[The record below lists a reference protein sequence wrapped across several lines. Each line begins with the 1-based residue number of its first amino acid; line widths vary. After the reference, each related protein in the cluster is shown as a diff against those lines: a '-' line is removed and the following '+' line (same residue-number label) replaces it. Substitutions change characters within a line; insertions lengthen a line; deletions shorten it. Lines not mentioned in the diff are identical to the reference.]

1 MADNCI
7 SPPGDGGHDR
17 PPHAQDDDPQQT
29 DGALSLMRRA
39 RARWYW
45 LLPAVAVVANVY
57 GFVGFPDLTE
67 SEVPEAQAQP
77 CHPHC
82 DPPPT
87 TPPSRPPC
95 EPHCNPP
102 PTTPKPTP
110 TTPSRPPCEPHCN
123 PPPTTP
129 KPTPTTPSRPPCEP
143 HCNPPPT
150 TPKPTTTQPTT
161 STPAPTTTPHRPT
174 PQRPSCRPLSG
185 TYPDCYSRP
194 TTTTATTTTAPPACP
209 NGAWA
214 DGSCKTTCST
224 EVDGGA
230 HGEGCQQG
238 IEQGYIDA
246 DAVTSEPPVDG
257 TAGVAVMATDFDGA
271 NPQLDFDADAF
282 NAALPED
289 DKGEPPSRGET
300 AAALCAGLPSCPASG
315 SPVDQYTWLY
325 EQGITVLTPD
335 EFEARA
341 LEDVTTGQ
349 LGSFF
354 HRIEEVFDPC
364 GGTGCY
370 HAPVIQ
376 NTGPSDPD
384 CASGYNVIQVHVTS
398 TDDGCRPVHCDF
410 GRRSDGWCEPPSN
423 ADLPLIYVLGDT
435 VGEAA
440 GPARFRLRLSH
451 AVPQPV
457 TVRVDT
463 RDGSANAGSD
473 YTSVGRTATFAANLT
488 VALVDVPVNDD
499 TLSEPDED
507 FTMQL
512 SSPSTNAELSTTL
525 SADAVIVDDEIAP
538 PGAVQNLAL
547 ACAGP
552 DAFGEFTL
560 TATWDPPPDG
570 AVRVQVEITDQAN
583 VNLYAISA
591 GGTSPYTATVTAEGI
606 YRVSTLPYLSGGLQ
620 GQASEAFVECPSL
633 PEVSVAAAADVREG
647 VALEFTVSLSAPS
660 ATDVTVEVVAVG
672 ITATEGVDFLT
683 RSGTVTILA
692 GATSKDVFVFSVA
705 DLDVE
710 VDETLRLDLSSPTGA
725 LPSTAMS
732 ATGRILDDDE
742 PTISVEGPGGPVEE
756 DAPGPLPN
764 SLTFTVSLDVAGVR
778 AVTVNVTTTAGT
790 ATGGT
795 CGSGNADYADQ
806 STPIT
811 FNPGDLT
818 KDFTVQTCPDTLS
831 HEGTEDFTVTISNP
845 TGGATIGNATATG
858 RINDNDSP
866 PIYR

>member
-1 MADNCI
+1 
-7 SPPGDGGHDR
+7 
-17 PPHAQDDDPQQT
+17 
-29 DGALSLMRRA
+29 
-39 RARWYW
+39 
-45 LLPAVAVVANVY
+45 
-57 GFVGFPDLTE
+57 
-67 SEVPEAQAQP
+67 
-77 CHPHC
+77 
-82 DPPPT
+82 
-87 TPPSRPPC
+87 
-95 EPHCNPP
+95 
-102 PTTPKPTP
+102 
-110 TTPSRPPCEPHCN
+110 
-123 PPPTTP
+123 
-129 KPTPTTPSRPPCEP
+129 
-143 HCNPPPT
+143 
-150 TPKPTTTQPTT
+150 
-161 STPAPTTTPHRPT
+161 
-174 PQRPSCRPLSG
+174 
-185 TYPDCYSRP
+185 
-194 TTTTATTTTAPPACP
+194 
-209 NGAWA
+209 
-214 DGSCKTTCST
+214 
-224 EVDGGA
+224 
-230 HGEGCQQG
+230 
-238 IEQGYIDA
+238 
-246 DAVTSEPPVDG
+246 
-257 TAGVAVMATDFDGA
+257 MATDFDGA

-547 ACAGP
+547 ACACP

-725 LPSTAMS
+725 LPSAAMT
-732 ATGRILDDDE
+732 ATGRILDDDDPAVSLPSAPLSVTE
-742 PTISVEGPGGPVEE
+742 GSSVQVTATLDQAPVSTGSVQFTASGAVGGASSCGVGDDYAVSGSLFSFTAGVTTASVTLTACDDTDATNETVTLTLVAAGISGLHLGTPTTVDITIDDTSLTPLQQCAALHGPGWAPVLH
-756 DAPGPLPN
+756 P
-764 SLTFTVSLDVAGVR
+764 
-778 AVTVNVTTTAGT
+778 
-790 ATGGT
+790 GGT
-795 CGSGNADYADQ
+795 PWTDPNGQIICAM
-806 STPIT
+806 P
-811 FNPGDLT
+811 
-818 KDFTVQTCPDTLS
+818 
-831 HEGTEDFTVTISNP
+831 H
-845 TGGATIGNATATG
+845 
-858 RINDNDSP
+858 
-866 PIYR
+866 